1 MCIGSRSF
9 RSATRHASLSFGRER
24 RWARPLGRLHAAF
37 VLRDLDRWV
46 VLGVAIG
53 LVAGLGAV
61 ALFVCLDWATHFF
74 LGSVGGY
81 RPPTPIG
88 EGHAAAVGTTRSW
101 RIPAVT
107 ALGGL
112 LCGLVVFAFAREAG
126 GDGTDAAVAAVHRDP
141 TGIRSRVSLVK
152 IVASALTI
160 GSGGSGGPEGPTTQ
174 ISAGFASFL
183 ARRLR
188 LPPAD
193 ARIALTAAMGAGIGA
208 IFRAPLGGAVFGAEV
223 TYREDAEVE
232 ALIPSFVA
240 AVVAFAVFGAFESY
254 DPIFGTLR
262 NYRFAHQ
269 PVQFLYF
276 AAIGV
281 ACGLAGRVFAWSL
294 DAVRGLFLT
303 LSPGRVLSPALGA
316 LATGVIGIV
325 LPGAIGTGYGWAQ
338 TSMSPG
344 LLHLSPWVVLAL
356 PLAKILTTSLS
367 IGSGGSGGLFGPG
380 IVIGGFTGA
389 AIWWVLHTV
398 SAPAAAQPAPFV
410 IVGMIA
416 CLGSIA
422 HTPLAAMLMVVEMT
436 GNLTVLPPAMFAI
449 GIASLIAG
457 RATLYRSQLRS
468 RALSTPV
475 STRPGRGGSTGGIPG
490 RRSVRR

>member
-1 MCIGSRSF
+1 VSIGSRSL
-9 RSATRHASLSFGRER
+9 RGEARHVSPSCGRVR
-24 RWARPLGRLHAAF
+24 RWARPLGRLRSAF
-37 VLRDLDRWV
+37 ALRDLDRWV

-61 ALFVCLDWATHFF
+61 ALFVCLEWATHVF
-74 LGSVGGY
+74 LGSLGGY

-88 EGHAAAVGTTRSW
+88 EGHALAVGTTRSW
-101 RIPAVT
+101 RIPAVA

-112 LCGLVVFAFAREAG
+112 VCGIVVFAFAREAG
-126 GDGTDAAVAAVHRDP
+126 GDGTDAAIDAVHRDP

-174 ISAGFASFL
+174 ISAGFASLL

-188 LPPAD
+188 LPQAD
-193 ARIALTAAMGAGIGA
+193 ARIAVTAAMGAGIGA

-240 AVVAFAVFGAFESY
+240 AVVAFAVFGVFEGY

-262 NYRFAHQ
+262 NYRFVHQ
-269 PVQFLYF
+269 PVQFLYY

-281 ACGLAGRVFAWSL
+281 ACGLAGRLYAWSL
-294 DAVRGLFLT
+294 EAVRSLFRS
-303 LSPGRVLSPALGA
+303 LSVGRALKPALGA
-316 LATGVIGIV
+316 LATGAIGIV

-338 TSMSPG
+338 TSMSPE
-344 LLHLSPWVVLAL
+344 LVHLAPWAILTL
-356 PLAKILTTSLS
+356 PFAKILTTSLS

-389 AIWWVLHTV
+389 AVWWLLHSLAVT
-398 SAPAAAQPAPFV
+398 AAAQPAPFV

-422 HTPLAAMLMVVEMT
+422 HTPLAALLMVVEMT

-457 RATLYRSQLRS
+457 KAGLYRSQLPS
-468 RALSTPV
+468 RAESTAAAIPSRATSNEASSTPA
-475 STRPGRGGSTGGIPG
+475 SA
-490 RRSVRR
+490 

>member
-1 MCIGSRSF
+1 
-9 RSATRHASLSFGRER
+9 
-24 RWARPLGRLHAAF
+24 
-37 VLRDLDRWV
+37 
-46 VLGVAIG
+46 
-53 LVAGLGAV
+53 
-61 ALFVCLDWATHFF
+61 
-74 LGSVGGY
+74 
-81 RPPTPIG
+81 
-88 EGHAAAVGTTRSW
+88 
-101 RIPAVT
+101 
-107 ALGGL
+107 
-112 LCGLVVFAFAREAG
+112 
-126 GDGTDAAVAAVHRDP
+126 
-141 TGIRSRVSLVK
+141 VK

-160 GSGGSGGPEGPTTQ
+160 GTGGSGGPEGPTTQ

-193 ARIALTAAMGAGIGA
+193 ARIAVTAAMGAGIGA

-240 AVVAFAVFGAFESY
+240 AVVAFAVFGAFEGY

-262 NYRFAHQ
+262 NYRFVHQ
-269 PVQFLYF
+269 PVQFLWF

-281 ACGLAGRVFAWSL
+281 ACGLAGRLYAWSL
-294 DAVRGLFLT
+294 GRVRGLFLS
-303 LSPGRVLSPALGA
+303 LSFGHVLKPALGG
-316 LATGVIGIV
+316 LATGAIGIA

-338 TSMSPG
+338 TSMSPD
-344 LLHLSPWVVLAL
+344 LHLAPWVILML
-356 PLAKILTTSLS
+356 PFAKILTTSLS

-389 AIWWVLHTV
+389 AVWWLLHSVAAT
-398 SAPAAAQPAPFV
+398 AAAQPAPFV

-436 GNLTVLPPAMFAI
+436 GNLTVLPPAMFAV

-457 RATLYRSQLRS
+457 RATLYRSQLPS
-468 RALSTPV
+468 RAESMLAAGPSP
-475 STRPGRGGSTGGIPG
+475 RGFE
-490 RRSVRR
+490 

>member
-1 MCIGSRSF
+1 VSTGSRSL
-9 RSATRHASLSFGRER
+9 RGEAR
-24 RWARPLGRLHAAF
+24 RVQPLGRLRAGLL
-37 VLRDLDRWV
+37 LRDLDRWV

-61 ALFVCLDWATHFF
+61 ALFVSLEWATRFL
-74 LGSVGGY
+74 LGSLGWY
-81 RPPTPIG
+81 RPATPIG
-88 EGHAAAVGTTRSW
+88 EGHAVALGTTRSW
-101 RIPAVT
+101 RIPVVA

-126 GDGTDAAVAAVHRDP
+126 GDGTDAAIDAVHRDP
-141 TGIRSRVSLVK
+141 ASIRGRVSLVK

-160 GSGGSGGPEGPTTQ
+160 GTGGSGGPEGPTTQ

-193 ARIALTAAMGAGIGA
+193 ARIAVTAAMGAGIGA

-262 NYRFAHQ
+262 NYRFVHH

-281 ACGLAGRVFAWSL
+281 ACGLAGRLYAWSL
-294 DAVRGLFLT
+294 GRVRGLFLS
-303 LSPGRVLSPALGA
+303 LSFGHVLKPALGA
-316 LATGVIGIV
+316 LGTGAIGIV

-338 TSMSPG
+338 TSMTPG
-344 LLHLSPWVVLAL
+344 LLHLAPWVVLTL
-356 PLAKILTTSLS
+356 PFAKILTTSLS

-389 AIWWVLHTV
+389 AIWWLLH
-398 SAPAAAQPAPFV
+398 SASATAAAQPAPFV

-436 GNLTVLPPAMFAI
+436 GNLTVLPPAMFAV

-457 RATLYRSQLRS
+457 QATLYRSQLPSRVESTVAASSS
-468 RALSTPV
+468 RA
-475 STRPGRGGSTGGIPG
+475 G
-490 RRSVRR
+490 

>member
-1 MCIGSRSF
+1 M
-9 RSATRHASLSFGRER
+9 
-24 RWARPLGRLHAAF
+24 RPLGRLRAGLL
-37 VLRDLDRWV
+37 LRDLDRWV

-61 ALFVCLDWATHFF
+61 ALFVTLEWATHFF
-74 LGSVGGY
+74 LGSLGGY

-101 RIPAVT
+101 RIPAVAT
-107 ALGGL
+107 LGGL
-112 LCGLVVFAFAREAG
+112 LCGIVVFAFAKEAG
-126 GDGTDAAVAAVHRDP
+126 GDGTDAAIDAVHRNP
-141 TGIRSRVSLVK
+141 AGIRSRVSLVK
-152 IVASALTI
+152 IVASAVTI
-160 GSGGSGGPEGPTTQ
+160 GTGGSGGPEGPTTQ
-174 ISAGFASFL
+174 ISAGFASLL

-188 LPPAD
+188 LPTAD
-193 ARIALTAAMGAGIGA
+193 ARIAVTAAMGAGIGA

-240 AVVAFAVFGAFESY
+240 AVVAFAVFGAFEGY

-262 NYRFAHQ
+262 NYRFVHQ
-269 PVQFLYF
+269 PVQFLYY

-281 ACGLAGRVFAWSL
+281 ACGLAGRLYARSL
-294 DAVRGLFLT
+294 DAVRGLFRS
-303 LSPGRVLSPALGA
+303 LSVGRVPKPALGA
-316 LATGVIGIV
+316 LGTGAIGIV

-338 TSMSPG
+338 ISVSPD
-344 LLHLSPWVVLAL
+344 LLHLSPWVVLVL
-356 PLAKILTTSLS
+356 PFAKILTTSLS

-389 AIWWVLHTV
+389 AVWWLLHNL
-398 SAPAAAQPAPFV
+398 SATAAAQPAPFV

-436 GNLTVLPPAMFAI
+436 GNLTVLPPAMFAV

-457 RATLYRSQLRS
+457 RATLYRSQLPARIES
-468 RALSTPV
+468 HVTPGASSSTAA
-475 STRPGRGGSTGGIPG
+475 
-490 RRSVRR
+490 